1 MSRVQYFRSFFCS
14 GATMESHD
22 AATMLQMIPELFEPN
37 VSQWDNDTMYEE
49 AMAPTLPPELR
60 FNTSALVAIVVYSCL
75 FVVAAV
81 GNVTVFVTLYR
92 NRHRKSRIN
101 LMIMHLAIA
110 DMVVTFVM
118 IPLEVGW
125 RATTQWLAG
134 NAACK
139 VLLFLRAF
147 GLYLSSMVLVCV
159 SLDRYFAILYPLRV
173 NDARRRGKL
182 MLTAAWLVSIVC
194 SLPQVSFSSFYREV
208 CRKCR
213 ISFLQSAEFWD
224 IHVKEIV
231 INI

>member
-1 MSRVQYFRSFFCS
+1 MDSI
-14 GATMESHD
+14 GTAMEMETNE
-22 AATMLQMIPELFEPN
+22 AATMLQLRPDLFELN
-37 VSQWDNDTMYEE
+37 GSQWDNDSAMYED
-49 AMAPTLPPELR
+49 ATSQTLPPELR

-139 VLLFLRAF
+139 ILLFLRAF

-159 SLDRYFAILYPLRV
+159 SLDRYFAILYPLRN
-173 NDARRRGKL
+173 NDARRRGKM
-182 MLTAAWLVSIVC
+182 MLSAAWIVSIVC
-194 SLPQVSFSSFYREV
+194 SLPQVCFTF
-208 CRKCR
+208 
-213 ISFLQSAEFWD
+213 
-224 IHVKEIV
+224 
-231 INI
+231 

>member
-1 MSRVQYFRSFFCS
+1 M
-14 GATMESHD
+14 GD
-22 AATMLQMIPELFEPN
+22 LFEPFDAN
-37 VSQWDNDTMYEE
+37 LSAWERNASAQFDE
-49 AMAPTLPPELR
+49 LPPELR
-60 FNTSALVAIVVYSCL
+60 FNTGALVAIVVYSCL
-75 FVVAAV
+75 FAVAAV

-182 MLTAAWLVSIVC
+182 MLIAAWLVSIVC
-194 SLPQVSFSSFYREV
+194 SLPQVS
-208 CRKCR
+208 
-213 ISFLQSAEFWD
+213 
-224 IHVKEIV
+224 
-231 INI
+231 